1 MTALRISLAR
11 FQPID
16 PSDLMTVSAV
26 LGALLAVAVGLWV
39 VWWIVF
45 RKRGK

>member
-1 MTALRISLAR
+1 MRILLAR
-11 FQPID
+11 LQPID

-26 LGALLAVAVGLWV
+26 LGALLAAAVGLWV
-39 VWWIVF
+39 VLWIVF